1 VRGLADGCQGDVSKK
16 AKHLFATLH
25 DIHEDFKRDP
35 YAASTAGM
43 LTRSIDSPPPKPP
56 YAQAATSQYLFSSFR
71 EWDADLISRM
81 TYKNGDI
88 FLGSHR
94 SSNVPDDQA
103 LPTSSPNVSSHRP
116 YTSHN
121 IESSSF
127 LESYE
132 RSPGGPLDNGQNK
145 LSGSPSLSAN
155 ALPRKRFY
163 GESPKDDY
171 SQNHARHLTSPDDL
185 PGTLLTLPDM
195 IGLYEE
201 PQEDWRDDRENLLPY
216 ADRCNL
222 CEKDIS
228 PFELPWEHS
237 CSTTKQIDSVSR
249 DSLTLNS
256 EEADSLLPGFQ
267 PVEPLLEEEFPFFSM
282 KAQKTEHQRNTE
294 VDHEDF
300 GFRHL
305 DDLVAETF
313 DMLKDSATQPHV
325 AANDHTGD
333 IDTVSKL

>member
-1 VRGLADGCQGDVSKK
+1 MLTTLPG
-16 AKHLFATLH
+16 LH
-25 DIHEDFKRDP
+25 DIHEDFKRDA
-35 YAASTAGM
+35 YAASTTDAGI
-43 LTRSIDSPPPKPP
+43 LARITDSPYPKPP
-56 YAQAATSQYLFSSFR
+56 YAQTTTSQYLFPSSR
-71 EWDADLISRM
+71 KLDADVISRM

-88 FLGSHR
+88 PPGSHR
-94 SSNVPDDQA
+94 SSNVSDYQA

-116 YTSHN
+116 HTSHN

-132 RSPGGPLDNGQNK
+132 RSPGGPLDNGQIE
-145 LSGSPSLSAN
+145 LSSSPSLSAN

-163 GESPKDDY
+163 GESPKEDY
-171 SQNHARHLTSPDDL
+171 SQTHARHLASPND
-185 PGTLLTLPDM
+185 PTGTLSTLPD
-195 IGLYEE
+195 ITWLYEE
-201 PQEDWRDDRENLLPY
+201 PQEDWPDYRENLLPY
-216 ADRCNL
+216 ADRCNF
-222 CEKDIS
+222 CEEDFS

-237 CSTTKQIDSVSR
+237 CSTTKQFDSVSR
-249 DSLTLNS
+249 DCLTLNS

-267 PVEPLLEEEFPFFSM
+267 PVEPLLEEEFPFFWM

-325 AANDHTGD
+325 AANDHAGD
-333 IDTVSKL
+333 IDTVSEL